1 MFSRFRTVE
10 LAAVGSAAIGIASVL
25 AACGRN
31 AETSVPQAPATQAQP
46 QGTPVS
52 GLFPGGGA
60 EPAIDPTAQKY
71 ENDPKAIA
79 EGKRLFD
86 TYNCSGCHFA
96 GAGGIGPAL
105 MDAKWIYG
113 GRLDQIY
120 ASIYQG
126 RPNGM
131 PSWGGKL
138 SSTEIWEL
146 AAFVHN
152 LSSEGAKMPE
162 PTTPPPATPI
172 GAAREPDAPDVP
184 TSPSTPTSP
193 ETH

>member
-1 MFSRFRTVE
+1 MSSRFRTVE
-10 LAAVGSAAIGIASVL
+10 LAAFVVAIGIAGALV
-25 AACGRN
+25 ACGRN
-31 AETSVPQAPATQAQP
+31 AETSVPQAPNAQRQP
-46 QGTPVS
+46 QGTAVS
-52 GLFPGGGA
+52 GIYPGGGA
-60 EPAIDPTAQKY
+60 QPPLDQAAMKY

-79 EGKRLFD
+79 EGKRLYD

-105 MDAKWIYG
+105 IDDKWIYG

-131 PSWGGKL
+131 PFWGDKL

-146 AAFVHN
+146 AAYVHN
-152 LSSEGAKMPE
+152 LSAEGSKMTE
-162 PTTPPPATPI
+162 PTKPPPATPD
-172 GAAREPDAPDVP
+172 GAAREPQAPDVP
-184 TSPSTPTSP
+184 TSPAVPTSE